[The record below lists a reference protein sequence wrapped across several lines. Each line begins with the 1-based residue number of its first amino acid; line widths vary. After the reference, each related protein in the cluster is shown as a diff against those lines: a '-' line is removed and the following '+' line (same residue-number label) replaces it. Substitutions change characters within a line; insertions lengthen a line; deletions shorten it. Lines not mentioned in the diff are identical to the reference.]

1 MKKTLINLAVLVG
14 IISCGSEKKE
24 GSVNVHDSIQQT
36 VEVNNG
42 VSGVFFVDTLS
53 SLLKWKGTKLTGE
66 HHGLV
71 SLSGGAVNVENG
83 KIQKGELIVDLVSI
97 TEEDVEAN
105 KAAKL
110 ENHLKSA
117 HFFEVEKFPVA
128 KVSVVRVK
136 DEVVT
141 ADLTLRGRTKTIE
154 FPSDISISENELK
167 VVAEFSINRTDW
179 GIVYK
184 SGNYFTDLAKDKVI
198 SDQIDFEIE
207 IQAKK

>member
-83 KIQKGELIVDLVSI
+83 KIQKGELIIDLVSI
-97 TEEDVEAN
+97 TEEDVEAS

-110 ENHLKSA
+110 ETHLKSV
-117 HFFEVEKFPVA
+117 HFFEVEKFPEA
-128 KVSVVRVK
+128 KVSVVQVK

-154 FPSDISISENELK
+154 FPCDISISENDLK